1 MSDTPLEKPYV
12 TDAAQ
17 EQIEAWRSVAA
28 GWERRRPI
36 FWEATRYLSQR
47 LVELLDPVPGQTIL
61 ELAAGPGD
69 TGFLAAERLGPSGRL
84 LSTDVALEMVE
95 AARRRASELGV
106 ENADF
111 RVLDAAAIDLP
122 DAAVNGV
129 LCRFGLMLV
138 VDVERAFTEIARVL
152 RPGGRAAIAVW
163 GPPDANDWITAG
175 GRAALALGLMERPDP
190 DAPGPFRLHAE
201 ERLLALATAAGL
213 VVESLEDVPVHWRAT
228 SLDEWWET
236 TRDTSRMLSLL
247 LQRLDE
253 AQATALE
260 TESRARLAGYVSA
273 DGSLAVPGL
282 ARALLLRRME

>member
-1 MSDTPLEKPYV
+1 MSDP
-12 TDAAQ
+12 AQ

-36 FWEATRYLSQR
+36 FLEATRQLSQR
-47 LVELLDPVPGQTIL
+47 LVELLDPAPGQTIL

-84 LSTDVALEMVE
+84 LSTDVAPEMVE
-95 AARRRASELGV
+95 AAQRRATELGV
-106 ENADF
+106 ENAEF

-122 DAAVNGV
+122 DASVDGV

-138 VDVERAFTEIARVL
+138 VDVETAFAEIARVL
-152 RPGGRAAIAVW
+152 RPEGRAAIAVW

-190 DAPGPFRLHAE
+190 DAPGPFRLHE
-201 ERLLALATAAGL
+201 EARLRELATAAGL
-213 VVESLEDVPVHWRAT
+213 VVESLEDVPVHWRSA

-247 LQRLDE
+247 LRRLDE
-253 AQATALE
+253 AQAAELE
-260 TESRARLAGYVSA
+260 AQSRARLAGYISE

-282 ARALLLRRME
+282 ARAALLRRP

>member
-1 MSDTPLEKPYV
+1 M

-36 FWEATRYLSQR
+36 FWEATRQLSQR
-47 LVELLDPVPGQTIL
+47 LIELLAPEPEQTIL

-69 TGFLAAERLGPSGRL
+69 TGFLAADRLGPSGRL
-84 LSTDVALEMVE
+84 LSTDVAPEMVE
-95 AARRRASELGV
+95 AARRRATELGL
-106 ENADF
+106 ENAEF
-111 RVLDAAAIDLP
+111 RVLDAAAIDLT
-122 DAAVNGV
+122 DASVDAV

-138 VDVERAFTEIARVL
+138 VDVESAFAEIARVL

-163 GPPDANDWITAG
+163 GPPAANDWITAG

-190 DAPGPFRLHAE
+190 DAPGPFRLHE
-201 ERLLALATAAGL
+201 VERLHGLVTAAGL
-213 VVESLEDVPVHWRAT
+213 TVETLEDVPVEWRAA

-247 LQRLDE
+247 LQQLDE
-253 AQATALE
+253 ARAAELE
-260 TESRARLAGYVSA
+260 AESRARLAGYVSA
-273 DGSLAVPGL
+273 DGSLEVPGL
-282 ARALLLRRME
+282 ARAVLLRKPV